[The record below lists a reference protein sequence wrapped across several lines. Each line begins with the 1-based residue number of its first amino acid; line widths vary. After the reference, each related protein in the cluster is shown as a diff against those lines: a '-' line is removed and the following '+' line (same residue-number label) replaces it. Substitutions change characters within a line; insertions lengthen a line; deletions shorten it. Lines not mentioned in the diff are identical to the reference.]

1 LPSSQA
7 FAHWIQ
13 ALGASSRDDILLTM
27 ATRAEARER
36 FAALF
41 NRIEHFPE
49 RDALK
54 EDARRMLNRSRER
67 KLSRVP
73 PVSSL
78 PTKTQRTLR
87 SGKTATPGRVQP

>member
-67 KLSRVP
+67 KLSRAA
-73 PVSSL
+73 SEL
-78 PTKTQRTLR
+78 LAHKTQRTLR